1 MTKEEMK
8 TWIAKRAAAE
18 LHDGDIATLGIGIP
32 TLIPSYLPEDVHLTL
47 HIDNGVV
54 DVGVVTEENKQ
65 PRYIIDAGG
74 APSAINVGGC
84 FMDSASIFSMIRGGH
99 IDVAVLGALQ
109 VDAHGNLSNW
119 MIPGKFVP
127 GMGGAMD
134 LVAGAKRVIIA
145 MEHTNKGNPK
155 IMADNTLPYTA
166 KYCVDLIITEMGVMK
181 ITPDGIVLTEYN
193 PAFTVEEIQAATDAT
208 LIISPDL
215 QPML

>member
-166 KYCVDLIITEMGVMK
+166 KHCVDLIITEMGVMK

>member
-8 TWIAKRAAAE
+8 VLIAKRAAAE

-32 TLIPSYLPEDVHLTL
+32 TLIPAFLPEDVRLTL
-47 HIDNGVV
+47 HIDNGII
-54 DVGVVTEENKQ
+54 DVGVVTEENMQ

-74 APSAINVGGC
+74 APSAINVGGA
-84 FMDSASIFSMIRGGH
+84 FLDSAAIFSMIRGGH
-99 IDVAVLGALQ
+99 IDAAVLGALE

-145 MEHTNKGNPK
+145 MEHTNKGRPK
-155 IMADNTLPYTA
+155 IMKDNTLPYTA
-166 KYCVDLIITEMGVMK
+166 KHCVNLIITEMGVME

-193 PAFTVEEIQAATDAT
+193 PAFTVEEIQAATDAD
-208 LIISPDL
+208 LIISPNL
-215 QPML
+215 KSML